1 VEIRLIGDDE
11 VQDAYYLSAQ
21 AFRCGA
27 RDDNFAAKRQADLDK
42 PDTVG
47 IGVFDEA
54 GLQAKVMVI
63 AYEEVFDTRFV
74 APMGGIGGVACL
86 PASRGK
92 GYAAAGLKHALEIMK
107 DSGQYLS
114 ALYPFSWA
122 FYRTLGWEW
131 VGVHREYKVP
141 AAILKAVPETD
152 AVREATAA
160 DRPGIAAAY
169 SEYCKRYRGMAQRDT
184 RAWNRMLNHR
194 DGHYTYIYIYEGA
207 CGVEGY
213 LTFSGMDRETTGIS
227 EFITLTTSAQR
238 ALLGL
243 LKRHDMQVK
252 NFKWNAPEDDLF
264 WSTLY
269 HNDLQTSISTVT
281 QARVVDVVPA
291 VAALKPS
298 AELRGN
304 AVIQIAD
311 ACAPWN
317 EGVWKIEVE
326 GGAASAIRTTE
337 TADVCC
343 DIQAFTQIYY
353 GSPGPGALR
362 EHGGIAVNSEE
373 AYTLLTDLFAGPPM
387 WLNDHF

>member
-1 VEIRLIGDDE
+1 MEIRLIGDDE

-21 AFRCGA
+21 AFRCGT
-27 RDDNFAAKRQADLDK
+27 RDDYFATKRQADVDK

-47 IGVFDEA
+47 IGVYDEA
-54 GLQAKVMVI
+54 GLQTKVMVI
-63 AYEEVFDTRFV
+63 AYEEVFGTSFV

-92 GYAAAGLKHALEIMK
+92 GYAAAGLKYALEVMK
-107 DSGQYLS
+107 ESGQYLS

-131 VGVHREYKVP
+131 VGAQREYKVP

-160 DRPGIAAAY
+160 DRPAIAAAY
-169 SEYCKRYRGMAQRDT
+169 SEYCKRYRGMAQRDA

-194 DGHYTYIYIYEGA
+194 EGHYTYTYLYEGSA
-207 CGVEGY
+207 GVEGY

-227 EFITLTTSAQR
+227 EFITLTVTAQR

-269 HNDLQTSISTVT
+269 HNDLQTSLSTVT

-291 VAALKPS
+291 IAALKPD
-298 AELRGN
+298 AAIEGT
-304 AVIQIAD
+304 ACIQIVDSA
-311 ACAPWN
+311 APWN
-317 EGVWKIEVE
+317 EGVWKIE
-326 GGAASAIRTTE
+326 AASGTAAISR
-337 TADVCC
+337 ADSEPDLSC
-343 DIQAFTQIYY
+343 DIQTFTQIYY
-353 GSPGPGALR
+353 GSPGAR
-362 EHGGIAVNSEE
+362 AVRAHGGLTVTSES
-373 AYTLLTDLFAGPPM
+373 AFTLLSTLFDGPPM